1 MKKLFPLLSI
11 VFAAFIACQPNGK
24 PKEEDNLKA
33 KADSIATYD
42 SILNELKKI
51 EEQKKNE
58 DSDKIVSSISI
69 IKYFTSRPN
78 SAGGVDAN
86 IVWKNKSEKTIKY
99 ARFTIVPYNAVEDM
113 VSSEIG
119 GETDKIVRVTG
130 PIKPGATY
138 GYDSTWECIWYNS
151 SITHMQI
158 TGVELEFMD
167 KTILSTDDTET
178 IKRIL
183 PKRK

>member
-1 MKKLFPLLSI
+1 MKKLSQFFSI
-11 VFAAFIACQPNGK
+11 IFLTLIACQPNDK

-33 KADSIATYD
+33 KADSIATHD
-42 SILNELKKI
+42 SIYNELKKI
-51 EEQKKNE
+51 VEQEKNE
-58 DSDKIVSSISI
+58 DADKIASSIFI

-86 IVWKNKSEKTIKY
+86 IIWKNKSDKTIKY
-99 ARFTIVPYNAVEDM
+99 ARFTIAPYNAVEDM

-119 GETDKIVRVTG
+119 NETDKIVRVTG
-130 PIKPGATY
+130 PIKPGAIY
-138 GYDSTWECIWYNS
+138 GYDTTWECIWYNS

-158 TGVELEFMD
+158 TGIELEFMD
-167 KTILSTDDTET
+167 GTIISTDNIEK

-183 PKRK
+183 PERK